1 MKSRQRTTTNLNR
14 RNCGR
19 TRLRRNNRYHSGKL
33 CSISVNGSTNRRFF
47 QTLMTL
53 GGFLEAIDGLRIAL
67 KISLKSR
74 HYYTTSWDTRMA
86 VFSTKCLWNMPVL
99 PITWRW
105 KSLASMLQTFR
116 SLLLLRIRHNL
127 AMRGYNAAI
136 SNFYSK
142 ELSDLVLYTNTQ
154 STFMA
159 LKNNEPKLVYVD
171 AHNAGND
178 SVSNCQLFRET
189 SVELLFQLC
198 SRRLVSRNCH
208 QSSDASFE
216 L

>member
-14 RNCGR
+14 KNCDC
-19 TRLRRNNRYHSGKL
+19 TRLRQNNRYHSGKL

-53 GGFLEAIDGLRIAL
+53 EALDGLRIAL

-74 HYYTTSWDTRMA
+74 HYYTTSWDTKMA

-116 SLLLLRIRHNL
+116 SHLLLRIRHNL
-127 AMRGYNAAI
+127 AMRDYNAAI
-136 SNFYSK
+136 SNVYSK
-142 ELSDLVLYTNTQ
+142 ELFDLVLYTNTQ

-159 LKNNEPKLVYVD
+159 LKNNDPKLVYVD